1 MLGPPMASPNDK
13 DARPPRAATEPAR
26 PTCAVCGVELIATD
40 DGDGLCVVH
49 RRHRRLVQ
57 RSPRPSA
64 APPPRFAH
72 EVRVMRRPTTPVV
85 PRAGRPRTE
94 PL

>member
-1 MLGPPMASPNDK
+1 MAGPDDK
-13 DARPPRAATEPAR
+13 DQRVRVVPRAATEPAR

-40 DGDGLCVVH
+40 DGDGVCVVH
-49 RRHRRLVQ
+49 RRHRRLVV
-57 RSPRPSA
+57 RAPRPNA

-72 EVRVMRRPTTPVV
+72 EVRVMRRPPPTPA
-85 PRAGRPRTE
+85 PRAARPRTE

>member
-1 MLGPPMASPNDK
+1 MPDDRNRSA
-13 DARPPRAATEPAR
+13 PRAATEPAR
-26 PTCAVCGVELIATD
+26 PACAVCGVELIATD
-40 DGDGLCVVH
+40 DGEGLCVVH

-72 EVRVMRRPTTPVV
+72 EVRVMRRPPPTPA
-85 PRAGRPRTE
+85 PRTGRLRTE